1 MGQAGATQH
10 PMKMG
15 VRRKRAFVSFR
26 RISGCHEHGMDRDI
40 HFDDGRGAFKR
51 QPPSKGDSMTKS
63 SMIKSSM
70 IKSMN
75 VKSLYV
81 SFALVIAGVA
91 SASAQDGPTMQEKMA
106 CRGDAESLCAQ
117 HIGKPAEMNAC
128 LRDNKAKLSESCRK
142 VVEARGG

>member
-1 MGQAGATQH
+1 
-10 PMKMG
+10 MKMG
-15 VRRKRAFVSFR
+15 VRRKRAFASFR

-40 HFDDGRGAFKR
+40 HFDDGRGTFKR
-51 QPPSKGDSMTKS
+51 QPPSKGYSMT
-63 SMIKSSM
+63 KSSM

-81 SFALVIAGVA
+81 SLALVIAGVA
-91 SASAQDGPTMQEKMA
+91 SASAQDGPTMQEKLA